1 MFHPVWDREPIP
13 AYEPGVV
20 IPATDLVEA
29 DLPVNIFKDEMG
41 RGATESV
48 AARILKRKPGK
59 SLLEPE
65 SAAHFHHAH
74 HLAYKQMNDNY
85 LIRSVWHMIV
95 IGIDPGLA
103 RVGYGVIE
111 VRNRK
116 PEPVCCGCIETS
128 MDQSTSGRLVHIYT
142 EVAALLEKYPPAH
155 MAVEKLFFTRNIT
168 SAMSVSEARGVIL
181 LLAEQK
187 KIPVTEYT
195 PNQVK
200 QAITG
205 SGRADKRQMQEMIM
219 RLLHLP
225 EIPRPDDAADALS
238 IALCHIHILR

>member
-1 MFHPVWDREPIP
+1 
-13 AYEPGVV
+13 
-20 IPATDLVEA
+20 
-29 DLPVNIFKDEMG
+29 
-41 RGATESV
+41 
-48 AARILKRKPGK
+48 
-59 SLLEPE
+59 
-65 SAAHFHHAH
+65 
-74 HLAYKQMNDNY
+74 
-85 LIRSVWHMIV
+85 MIV

-103 RVGYGVIE
+103 RVGYGVIA
-111 VRNRK
+111 VNNRN
-116 PEPVCCGCIETS
+116 PEPVCYGCIETS
-128 MDQSTSGRLVHIYT
+128 AKDQDTSGRLLQIYT
-142 EVAALLEKYPPAH
+142 EVSALIEKYSPAEI
-155 MAVEKLFFTRNIT
+155 AIEKLFFTKNIT

-219 RLLHLP
+219 RLLHLS

-238 IALCHIHILR
+238 IALCHIHIMR